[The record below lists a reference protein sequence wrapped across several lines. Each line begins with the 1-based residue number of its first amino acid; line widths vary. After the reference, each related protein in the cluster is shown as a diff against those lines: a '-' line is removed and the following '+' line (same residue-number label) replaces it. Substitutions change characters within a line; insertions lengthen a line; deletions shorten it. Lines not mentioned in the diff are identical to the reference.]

1 MTGVA
6 EVTATSVGAGLVLGE
21 ALAVGVVVV
30 AGDERIGS
38 SCRFYH
44 FANAA
49 EMIAAVEV
57 VLPRATVLALLT
69 LRQVA
74 AVDGGGVRSGAS
86 PLVSETDA
94 VE

>member
-1 MTGVA
+1 
-6 EVTATSVGAGLVLGE
+6 
-21 ALAVGVVVV
+21 
-30 AGDERIGS
+30 
-38 SCRFYH
+38 
-44 FANAA
+44 
-49 EMIAAVEV
+49 MIAAVEV